1 MQRKK
6 AKKDNPMPRVLI
18 GAMLML
24 TLLILSGILY
34 KQYDNHRIEQ
44 TGSRQSSQQQVQNP
58 AFRFPIT
65 ITALPE
71 SLRQQWNFTFSKP
84 ESVSNTVR
92 FLGNA
97 STSQNVKLLCSI
109 YRAQEDEISWLELSV
124 DLPNRTR
131 SSLDDAENY
140 LVSTAALLG
149 SETDTARFREWIST
163 KVGQDPPPAGN
174 ESLMIGEIKYTLE
187 TASNR
192 INLVVT
198 PAPPP
203 PSVFLNG
210 NQLSFDVPPLIEDG
224 RTLVPL
230 RAIFEA
236 MGAAVNWD
244 DNTSTATGIKGDT
257 RVVLQI
263 GSTSP
268 TINGVVHKLD
278 VPVRIVNGR
287 TLAPLRFVGEAFGG
301 HVEWDGTTNRITIST
316 AAPVSTNNSVQVHF
330 IDVGQGDA
338 IYIQLPAHNDILIDA
353 GDEAAGS
360 TVVQYLKNRGV
371 DDLEL
376 LVATH
381 PHADHIGGIPAVL
394 AAFAVERV
402 VDSGC
407 TASSNAYEAYRQAC
421 QKAARWEQDDHQY
434 IQYGNVALQI
444 LTGIKDWN
452 DVNDYSVVCFL
463 DTGLVDFLLTGD
475 AGPLAQE
482 DIRGNVQ
489 ATILKSAHH
498 GSADANTASFLHRV
512 HPKAAIISLQS
523 GNPYGYPHRETLH
536 ELANLGTQVYRT
548 DQKGSIVVA
557 TDGKEFTVSASR

>member
-1 MQRKK
+1 
-6 AKKDNPMPRVLI
+6 MPRVLI
-18 GAMLML
+18 GAMFML
-24 TLLILSGILY
+24 TLIILTGILY
-34 KQYDNHRIEQ
+34 KQYDNHRIEEA
-44 TGSRQSSQQQVQNP
+44 SSKQASLQQAQNP

-65 ITALPE
+65 STAFQE
-71 SLRQQWNFTFSKP
+71 SLKQRWGFSFSKP
-84 ESVSNTVR
+84 ESVSNSIR
-92 FLGNA
+92 ILGNA
-97 STSQNVKLLCSI
+97 TTSQSVKLLCSL
-109 YRAQEDEISWLELSV
+109 YKAQDDEISWLELSV
-124 DLPNRTR
+124 DLPDRDR
-131 SSLDDAENY
+131 SSLDDAESY
-140 LVSTAALLG
+140 LASTAALLG
-149 SETDTARFREWIST
+149 SDSDTARFREWISARLH
-163 KVGQDPPPAGN
+163 QDPFLAGS
-174 ESLMIGEIKYTLE
+174 ESLTIGEIKYTLE
-187 TASNR
+187 TAPAR

-244 DNTSTATGIKGDT
+244 DKTSTATGIKGDT

-278 VPVRIVNGR
+278 VPGRIVSGR

-301 HVEWDGTTNRITIST
+301 HVEWDGTTNRITITT
-316 AAPVSTNNSVQVHF
+316 AASGLTNSSVQVHF

-338 IYIQLPAHNDILIDA
+338 VYIQLPDHNDILIDA
-353 GDEAAGS
+353 GDEAAGPI
-360 TVVQYLKNRGV
+360 VVQYLKNRGV

-394 AAFAVERV
+394 AAFSVERV

-407 TASSNAYEAYRQAC
+407 TVSSGAYEAYRQAC
-421 QKAARWEQDDHQY
+421 QKAAKWEQDDHQY

-444 LTGIKDWN
+444 LTGSKDWN

-475 AGPLAQE
+475 VGPLAQE

-498 GSADANTASFLHRV
+498 GSADSNTAAFLNRV

-523 GNPYGYPHRETLH
+523 GNPYGYPHRETLQ
-536 ELANLGTQVYRT
+536 ELSNLGTQVYRT
-548 DQKGSIVVA
+548 DQKGTIVVT
-557 TDGKEFTVSASR
+557 TDGKEFTASAAR